1 MEQIPVA
8 QSVDLNNITNKI
20 IKHCRDCSVVFIVN
34 ENDKYTSQYF
44 RCARCIENQ
53 VYNNLKHSCTIS

>member
-1 MEQIPVA
+1 MEQIPIA
-8 QSVDLNNITNKI
+8 QPVNVNTTTERC
-20 IKHCRDCSVVFIVN
+20 CRDCSLLFTVN

-44 RCARCIENQ
+44 RCTRCVENQ